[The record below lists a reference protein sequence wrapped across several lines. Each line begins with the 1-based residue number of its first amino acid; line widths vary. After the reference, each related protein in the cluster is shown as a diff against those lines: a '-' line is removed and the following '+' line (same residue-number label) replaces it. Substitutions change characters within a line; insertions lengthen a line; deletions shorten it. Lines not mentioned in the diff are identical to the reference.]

1 MSLGVSPSHR
11 SAVRKSQSHTHMLSF
26 CEWRCVACV
35 ALRCVALRLDW
46 CVCDQYLSL
55 TCRAKTR
62 EAVRN
67 KEGISGKVTRRD
79 ARNQAAERDWSK
91 AATPNLTLGTSLDEC
106 PV

>member
-1 MSLGVSPSHR
+1 M
-11 SAVRKSQSHTHMLSF
+11 
-26 CEWRCVACV
+26 
-35 ALRCVALRLDW
+35 
-46 CVCDQYLSL
+46 CDQYLSL

-91 AATPNLTLGTSLDEC
+91 AATPNLTLGISLDEC